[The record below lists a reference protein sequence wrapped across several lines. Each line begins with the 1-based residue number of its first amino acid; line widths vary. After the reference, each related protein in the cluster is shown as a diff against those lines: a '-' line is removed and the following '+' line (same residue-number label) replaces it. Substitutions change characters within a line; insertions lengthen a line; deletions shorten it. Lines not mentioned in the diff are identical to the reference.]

1 MAEVPCAFGRRALP
15 KLLEGLAQEPA
26 QEVAATLRT
35 LTAVMANQ
43 VHSTPLLLLYIAV
56 ESAPSHSVVSRYEA
70 LCKCLSGF
78 EKGLAFPI
86 HSAQAG
92 RQEVGR

>member
-26 QEVAATLRT
+26 QEVANILRT

-43 VHSTPLLLLYIAV
+43 VHSTPLLLL
-56 ESAPSHSVVSRYEA
+56 
-70 LCKCLSGF
+70 
-78 EKGLAFPI
+78 
-86 HSAQAG
+86 
-92 RQEVGR
+92 